1 MSIVTIVNR
10 NTTPPNNA
18 RIELIDIPAIISI
31 IVMGKS
37 TIDNKSI
44 AAIPIDL
51 NNLFTLTHF

>member
-1 MSIVTIVNR
+1 MIVNR

-18 RIELIDIPAIISI
+18 RIELINIPAIISI